1 MKFLLLL
8 LAVIVLLWLV
18 RSSLRPQAPRRGP
31 HGAPRRPQ
39 PMLVCAQCGVHLPQ
53 SEALPGRGGVFCGA
67 AHRAAFEQAHPE

>member
-18 RSSLRPQAPRRGP
+18 RSSLRPPPRRP
-31 HGAPRRPQ
+31 DPRAAPGRPQ
-39 PMLVCAQCGVHLPQ
+39 PMLVCAQCGVHLPRT
-53 SEALPGRGGVFCGA
+53 EALPGRGGVFCGA

>member
-18 RSSLRPQAPRRGP
+18 RSSLRPPAPRRGP
-31 HGAPRRPQ
+31 RATQRPQ